1 MHSAFRQ
8 RYLPLEGIKQ
18 TQTGRLVMADE
29 AQTETLGWATM
40 DVAKKWNGWNAY
52 TQAAQAM
59 KEAIEAS
66 SNAKGPIRD
75 YIKRELIKKGTIKPD
90 DAIDFSVSADRIKI
104 VKVLGEKKG
113 RTKGVNLF

>member
-1 MHSAFRQ
+1 
-8 RYLPLEGIKQ
+8 
-18 TQTGRLVMADE
+18 MADE

-40 DVAKKWNGWNAY
+40 DVAKKWNGWGVY

-59 KEAIEAS
+59 KEAIEES
-66 SNAKGPIRD
+66 SSAKGPIRD
-75 YIKRELIKKGTIKPD
+75 HIKRELVKKGAIKPD
-90 DAIDFSVSADRIKI
+90 EIIDFAVSGDKIRI